1 MEEFALHTCSVRL
14 LGALALTDPTGRE
27 CTPSG
32 RKLRA
37 MLVYLSANV
46 GKSLSREHLATLLWG
61 DRSDAQA
68 RQSLR
73 ESLSRVRRLIDDV
86 QGEVLISTR
95 DSVSLSGDGIAVDLR
110 DFEYHL
116 QHASPAALATAV
128 DSYRGPFVDGFVS
141 GEDAFDEWLVAQ
153 RSQLHE
159 RACSALVQLCAYHE
173 ARDELDVA
181 EARAMRLLE
190 LDPSREEAH
199 QTLMRLYAQA
209 GRQSAALRQY
219 QACADSLR
227 LRFDA
232 EPDSE
237 TRRLRDEIVAVSQA
251 SPALSSTQ
259 SPALEQE
266 STSVALASASPF
278 AKRLK
283 IAVLPFTGMTGD
295 GDGDYFVNGITE
307 DIVTALTRNRWLS
320 VIGHNMTMTHK
331 GQPEHMLRAAHELG
345 ARYVVEGSVRKAG
358 QRVRISARLV
368 DTQSGAHLWSER
380 YDRELEDIFA
390 VQDEITTTI
399 AGVIEPAL
407 SSHESQR
414 AQYKPTNNLDAWDCY
429 YLGLSAMYRF
439 TQDEN
444 LKAQTYF
451 ERAIALDP
459 QFAIAYA
466 RLGYAKVMS
475 IVYFEA
481 APTQELLDDA
491 LRLSQRATQL
501 DDLDAVAHFALGR
514 AHLIRGEYDESVAEF
529 ETAIELNPCLAHTHC
544 GLGDTLA
551 YRGDPDASRQH
562 FDTAMK
568 LSPHDPYRW
577 AFLMYGSM
585 AYLFLH
591 RHEEAADW
599 AGAASRVP
607 NSHYW
612 ATAALVAALGHLE
625 RPQDARA
632 ATGKLL
638 ELNPRFSCAFAR
650 ERLFYI
656 RERSQLDHYI
666 DGLRAAGI
674 PELSA

>member
-1 MEEFALHTCSVRL
+1 M
-14 LGALALTDPTGRE
+14 
-27 CTPSG
+27 
-32 RKLRA
+32 
-37 MLVYLSANV
+37 
-46 GKSLSREHLATLLWG
+46 
-61 DRSDAQA
+61 
-68 RQSLR
+68 
-73 ESLSRVRRLIDDV
+73 RRLIDDV
-86 QGEVLISTR
+86 QGEVLICTQ
-95 DSVSLSGDGIAVDLR
+95 DSVNLSVDGMAVDLR

-116 QHASPAALATAV
+116 QHASPAAVATAV
-128 DSYRGPFVDGFVS
+128 DGYREPFVDGFVS
-141 GEDAFDEWLVAQ
+141 GEDAFDEWLTAQ

-159 RACSALVQLCAYHE
+159 RVCSALVRLCAYHE
-173 ARDELDVA
+173 ARDEFDLA

-237 TRRLRDEIVAVSQA
+237 TRRLRNEIAAVSQA
-251 SPALSSTQ
+251 PPSLSSPQ

-266 STSVALASASPF
+266 STSVPLASASPF

-295 GDGDYFVNGITE
+295 VDGEYFVNGITE
-307 DIVTALTRNRWLS
+307 DIVIALTRNRWLS

-331 GQPEHMLRAAHELG
+331 GQPENMLRAARELG

-358 QRVRISARLV
+358 QRVRISAHLV

-414 AQYKPTNNLDAWDCY
+414 AQYKLTDNLDAWDCY

-439 TQDEN
+439 THDEN

-514 AHLIRGEYDESVAEF
+514 AHLIRGEYDESVAEKSSG
-529 ETAIELNPCLAHTHC
+529 TDQMGRINSTQRTGIHRAGCTQKTRG
-544 GLGDTLA
+544 GLV
-551 YRGDPDASRQH
+551 S
-562 FDTAMK
+562 
-568 LSPHDPYRW
+568 
-577 AFLMYGSM
+577 
-585 AYLFLH
+585 
-591 RHEEAADW
+591 AA
-599 AGAASRVP
+599 R
-607 NSHYW
+607 
-612 ATAALVAALGHLE
+612 
-625 RPQDARA
+625 
-632 ATGKLL
+632 
-638 ELNPRFSCAFAR
+638 
-650 ERLFYI
+650 
-656 RERSQLDHYI
+656 
-666 DGLRAAGI
+666 
-674 PELSA
+674 